1 MGDVTTTSIVDK
13 GHNISSQNV
22 KSRDLQNVLV
32 YPRFLTMV
40 FLHMKVVILQLVKVN
55 LEK

>member
-13 GHNISSQNV
+13 GRSISSQNV
-22 KSRDLQNVLV
+22 KSRDLQNVLL

-40 FLHMKVVILQLVKVN
+40 FLPMKVVILQLVKVN

>member
-13 GHNISSQNV
+13 GQNISSQNV
-22 KSRDLQNVLV
+22 KSRDLQNVLL

-55 LEK
+55 LGK

>member
-13 GHNISSQNV
+13 GQSISSQNV
-22 KSRDLQNVLV
+22 KSRDLQNVLL
-32 YPRFLTMV
+32 YPRFLAMV
-40 FLHMKVVILQLVKVN
+40 FLPMKVVILQLVKVN

>member
-1 MGDVTTTSIVDK
+1 MGGVTTTSIVDK
-13 GHNISSQNV
+13 GQSISSQNV
-22 KSRDLQNVLV
+22 KSRDLQNVLL

-40 FLHMKVVILQLVKVN
+40 FLPMKVVILQLVKVN

>member
-13 GHNISSQNV
+13 GQNISSQNV
-22 KSRDLQNVLV
+22 KSIDLQNVLL

-55 LEK
+55 LGK

>member
-13 GHNISSQNV
+13 GQNISSQNV

-55 LEK
+55 LET

>member
-13 GHNISSQNV
+13 GQNISSQNV
-22 KSRDLQNVLV
+22 KSRDLQNVLL

>member
-1 MGDVTTTSIVDK
+1 MGDVTTTPIVDK
-13 GHNISSQNV
+13 GQNISSQNV

>member
-13 GHNISSQNV
+13 GQNISSQNV

-55 LEK
+55 LGK